1 MKKFFIILFSFIFLL
16 QPSLSFAGT
25 PNRRRCFWNSLSKI
39 ANGFVD
45 VGRGI
50 KKAVDCARN
59 KCEDTDIDENE
70 NVINQ
75 EKPSATRRVVKLGN
89 ENLQEEI

>member
-25 PNRRRCFWNSLSKI
+25 PNRRRCLWNSLSKI
-39 ANGFVD
+39 VGGFTD
-45 VGRGI
+45 VGRGF

-59 KCEDTDIDENE
+59 KCEDTDINENE
-70 NVINQ
+70 NTINKNKRFTK
-75 EKPSATRRVVKLGN
+75 EL
-89 ENLQEEI
+89 